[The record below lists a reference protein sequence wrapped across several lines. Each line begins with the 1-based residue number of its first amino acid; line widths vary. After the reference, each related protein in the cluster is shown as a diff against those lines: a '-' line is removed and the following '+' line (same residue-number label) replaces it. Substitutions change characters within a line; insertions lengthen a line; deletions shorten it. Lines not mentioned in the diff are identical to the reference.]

1 VRLRWTSRAVFDLR
15 RLHDFLVD
23 RSPRAADNI
32 RRTLARA
39 PERLVDFPRMGMR
52 LEQFEDREVRRIIV
66 GDYEIRYEI
75 VEETVWVLQ
84 LWHGKEDR

>member
-1 VRLRWTSRAVFDLR
+1 MLDLE

-23 RSPRAADNI
+23 KSPRAAQNV
-32 RRTLARA
+32 RRTLSQA
-39 PERLVDFPRMGMR
+39 PE
-52 LEQFEDREVRRIIV
+52 QFGEREVRRIVV

-75 VEETVWVLQ
+75 VSETIWILQ